1 MKEYFETTAKY
12 LVLDIPVP
20 HLEMLAE
27 AQALKDRFTEHRSE
41 GEHTGWKSL
50 AVYGLDE
57 NKHENWDEYG
67 YATAAD
73 AANDYRWTDAAKEC
87 PITMNF
93 LLNVFPS
100 KKYGRIRF
108 MLLEAG
114 GYIAMHNDSKSGIRL
129 AENINIPLNNPDEC
143 IWKWGDGSPDLLMQP
158 GLPYA
163 MNISYDHAIYNNSN
177 EDRYHIIIARHDST
191 DEWKQII
198 TSAANKATVQGH
210 FVTLDDLP

>member
-12 LVLDIPVP
+12 LTLDIPVP
-20 HLEMLAE
+20 YIGMLAE
-27 AQALKDRFTEHRSE
+27 AQALKSRFTEHRGD
-41 GEHTGWKSL
+41 GEHKGWKSL
-50 AVYGLDE
+50 TIHGLDE

-73 AANDYRWTDAAKEC
+73 AANDFKWTTAAKDC
-87 PITMNF
+87 PVTVDF

-100 KKYGRIRF
+100 KKYGRVRF

-129 AENINIPLNNPDEC
+129 AENINIPLNNPKEC
-143 IWKWGDGSPDLLMQP
+143 IWKWGDGSPDLFMQP

-177 EDRYHIIIARHDST
+177 EDRYHIIVARHDST
-191 DEWKQII
+191 NEWKQII
-198 TSAANKATVQGH
+198 SDAADKSNTHGK
-210 FVTLDDLP
+210 FVRLNDLP